1 MYVRRRGTLVEVET
15 PAKVNLF
22 LEVLSRRA
30 DGFHEIETLM
40 VPIGLYDRVS
50 LAANS
55 TGTLG
60 LTCRW
65 AHGVEGYRTRHGL
78 DGTGV
83 WEAIPAN
90 EDNLALRSL
99 TLLRRLSGVQAGA
112 DVTLVKRIPAAAGLG
127 GASSDAAA
135 VLAAANIA
143 WRLGWSRKQLAEVAA
158 ELGSDVPFFLQD
170 GACLCRGRGEQIEPV
185 RGWKPLHLV
194 VVRPPGGLATA
205 AVYRACSPAAQ
216 PRRADGLVAA
226 ACGGDRGAGWPAAVQ
241 PSAGGGGTVVAL
253 DRTIA
258 RRVWAIGLPGASD
271 ERQRNELSGTLP
283 PRRACA
289 RRGGATASSRV
300 GGRFC
305 GNHAPCRAE
314 RRLTIHRGGALRIR
328 CGLTHRRRAPQ
339 GTFETAS
346 TMIEETL
353 YGHHRGSRETHGR
366 LGRPAAGVL
375 FRHL

>member
-99 TLLRRLSGVQAGA
+99 TLLRQRSGVQAGA
-112 DVTLVKRIPAAAGLG
+112 DVMLVKRIPAAAGLG

-158 ELGSDVPFFLQD
+158 ELGSDVPFFLQG

-185 RGWKPLHLV
+185 SGLKPLHLV

-216 PRRADGLVAA
+216 PRRADALVAA
-226 ACGGDRGAGWPAAVQ
+226 ACGGDAAQVGRLLFNRLQEAAERLSPWIERLRDAFGRLDCLGHQMSGSGTSYLGLCRHAGHARGVAARLRAAGWGAVFAA
-241 PSAGGGGTVVAL
+241 TTRHVAL
-253 DRTIA
+253 
-258 RRVWAIGLPGASD
+258 
-271 ERQRNELSGTLP
+271 SGD
-283 PRRACA
+283 
-289 RRGGATASSRV
+289 
-300 GGRFC
+300 
-305 GNHAPCRAE
+305 
-314 RRLTIHRGGALRIR
+314 
-328 CGLTHRRRAPQ
+328 
-339 GTFETAS
+339 
-346 TMIEETL
+346 
-353 YGHHRGSRETHGR
+353 
-366 LGRPAAGVL
+366 
-375 FRHL
+375 

>member
-65 AHGVEGYRTRHGL
+65 AHGVEGYRTRHALG
-78 DGTGV
+78 GTGV
-83 WEAIPAN
+83 WEALPAN
-90 EDNLALRSL
+90 ADNLALRSL
-99 TLLRRLSGVQAGA
+99 MLLRQQSGVQAGA
-112 DVTLVKRIPAAAGLG
+112 DVMLVKRIPAAAGLG

-143 WRLGWSRKQLAEVAA
+143 WGLDWSRQQLAEVAA
-158 ELGSDVPFFLQD
+158 QLGSDVPFFLQA
-170 GACLCRGRGEQIEPV
+170 GACLCRGRGERIERV
-185 RGWKPLHLV
+185 SGCMPLHLV

-216 PRRADGLVAA
+216 PQRAEALVAA
-226 ACGGDRGAGWPAAVQ
+226 ARDGDTAQVGRLLFNRLQEAAERLSPWIGRLRNAFGQLDCLGHQMSGSGTSYLGLCRHAGHARSVAARLRAAGWGAV
-241 PSAGGGGTVVAL
+241 
-253 DRTIA
+253 
-258 RRVWAIGLPGASD
+258 
-271 ERQRNELSGTLP
+271 
-283 PRRACA
+283 
-289 RRGGATASSRV
+289 
-300 GGRFC
+300 F
-305 GNHAPCRAE
+305 
-314 RRLTIHRGGALRIR
+314 
-328 CGLTHRRRAPQ
+328 
-339 GTFETAS
+339 TAS
-346 TMIEETL
+346 T
-353 YGHHRGSRETHGR
+353 
-366 LGRPAAGVL
+366 
-375 FRHL
+375 RHVVVNGD

>member
-78 DGTGV
+78 GGTGV
-83 WEAIPAN
+83 WEALPAN

-99 TLLRRLSGVQAGA
+99 TLLRQRSGVSAGA
-112 DVTLVKRIPAAAGLG
+112 DVMLVKRIPAAAGLG

-143 WRLGWSRKQLAEVAA
+143 WGLDWSRQQLAEVAA
-158 ELGSDVPFFLQD
+158 ELGSDVPFFLQG
-170 GACLCRGRGEQIEPV
+170 GACLCRGRGERIEPV
-185 RGWKPLHLV
+185 SGCVPLHLV

-216 PRRADGLVAA
+216 PQRADALVAA
-226 ACGGDRGAGWPAAVQ
+226 ARDGDTAQVGRLLFNRLQEAAERLSPWIERLRNAFGQLDCLGHQMSGSGTSYLGLCRHAGHARGVAARLRAAGWGAVFT
-241 PSAGGGGTVVAL
+241 ATTRHVV
-253 DRTIA
+253 
-258 RRVWAIGLPGASD
+258 
-271 ERQRNELSGTLP
+271 LSGD
-283 PRRACA
+283 
-289 RRGGATASSRV
+289 
-300 GGRFC
+300 
-305 GNHAPCRAE
+305 
-314 RRLTIHRGGALRIR
+314 
-328 CGLTHRRRAPQ
+328 
-339 GTFETAS
+339 
-346 TMIEETL
+346 
-353 YGHHRGSRETHGR
+353 
-366 LGRPAAGVL
+366 
-375 FRHL
+375 